1 MAIDFEE
8 TLSAP
13 PARIQ
18 AVLLE
23 RGTWDRY
30 AELAGALRHE
40 FDTLESEE
48 GVSTLFQRSM
58 SSDPLIT
65 PLRRLVGPTV
75 DIHEK
80 VRWAADAR
88 SPSAD
93 VHVEIRKPQV
103 AFIGRLVVEPITVDS
118 RLGVEGSD
126 PSVPLMVRPFMAQVR
141 DVIETALRKLCQAVR
156 EELDAARA

>member
-8 TLSAP
+8 TLPAP

-18 AVLLE
+18 EVLLE
-23 RGTWDRY
+23 RTTWDRY
-30 AELAGALRHE
+30 AELTGALRHE
-40 FDTLESEE
+40 FDTLETEE

-58 SSDPLIT
+58 SSDPLIP

-80 VRWAADAR
+80 VRWVAGAG

-93 VHVEIRKPQV
+93 VHVEIRKPRV
-103 AFIGRLVVEPITVDS
+103 VFVGRLVVEPVTVDS
-118 RLGVEGSD
+118 RLGVQGSD
-126 PSVPLMVRPFMAQVR
+126 PSVPLVVRPFTAQVR
-141 DVIETALRKLCQAVR
+141 DVIETALRKLCQAIR
-156 EELDAARA
+156 EAHGGP